1 MNLGVTEQSYGF
13 DRTYIR
19 NRSRSGSNTGRT
31 AETYPWEMPGDS
43 RPKKTAPANQESA
56 IDIYNRMRHIRTLDI
71 PEDGQGKDVS
81 NIPYDGIPA
90 EKSSNKSVSGEL
102 LEETPDEPEEEEE
115 EEEEEE
121 AESDSDIIVKPDGSR
136 VLVMTMTFG
145 GMKTSMSLEISGPTA
160 MANDCRM
167 GDDTSLGLAVD
178 LSEQNTF

>member
-1 MNLGVTEQSYGF
+1 MNLGVTEQSYNFGG
-13 DRTYIR
+13 TYIR
-19 NRSRSGSNTGRT
+19 DRSRSGSNTGKT
-31 AETYPWEMPGDS
+31 VEKYPWEMPEDS
-43 RPKKTAPANQESA
+43 RPKKPAPANQESA

-115 EEEEEE
+115 
-121 AESDSDIIVKPDGSR
+121 AKSDSDIIVKPDGSR
-136 VLVMTMTFG
+136 VLVMTMTLG

-167 GDDTSLGLAVD
+167 GDETSLGLAVN

>member
-19 NRSRSGSNTGRT
+19 SRSRSGSNTGRT

-43 RPKKTAPANQESA
+43 RSKKTAPANQESA

-71 PEDGQGKDVS
+71 PEDGYSKDAS
-81 NIPYDGIPA
+81 EIPDDGIPE

-102 LEETPDEPEEEEE
+102 LDKETPDEPEEEEE
-115 EEEEEE
+115 
-121 AESDSDIIVKPDGSR
+121 AKSNSDIIVKPDGSR

-167 GDDTSLGLAVD
+167 GDETSLGLAVD